1 MGGVLAALLRGP
13 GTGGSPPTPTAATTT
28 AVGTGG
34 LGLSML
40 VMSLGTGPRVGA
52 PLIRLVLGSL
62 VTRGSRRL
70 LGSGARRGDPTTP
83 TGPAGVGGLE
93 QERGGGKP
101 GDLEVLLL
109 IEVRAGGLV
118 AFVGLVGFLVVGLVD
133 LSRPLDL
140 VLEILLRGFAARC
153 ILGHARLV
161 RLVGLDGD
169 TDLGGGSLLR
179 SGGGRNNL
187 PAPTR
192 RDRLS
197 HRSCR
202 GLLHTGFLKAGGGD
216 GLRTPRRTG
225 LLGNGGLC
233 GGGRGRGDPAAAA
246 RSRGAHGLTVAVL
259 EGFC

>member
-34 LGLSML
+34 LGLSIL
-40 VMSLGTGPRVGA
+40 VMSLGTGPRVSA

-62 VTRGSRRL
+62 VTRGGRRL

-93 QERGGGKP
+93 QERGGRKP

-118 AFVGLVGFLVVGLVD
+118 ALVGLVGFLVVGLVD

-161 RLVGLDGD
+161 RIVGD
-169 TDLGGGSLLR
+169 TGLGGGSLLR
-179 SGGGRNNL
+179 SGGGRDNL

-216 GLRTPRRTG
+216 GLRAPRRTG

>member
-1 MGGVLAALLRGP
+1 M
-13 GTGGSPPTPTAATTT
+13 SP
-28 AVGTGG
+28 
-34 LGLSML
+34 
-40 VMSLGTGPRVGA
+40 GTGPRVGVL
-52 PLIRLVLGSL
+52 LIRPVLGAL
-62 VTRGSRRL
+62 VTRGGRRL
-70 LGSGARRGDPTTP
+70 LGSGARRGDPTAP

-93 QERGGGKP
+93 QERGGRQP

-109 IEVRAGGLV
+109 IDVRADGRVVLLGLV
-118 AFVGLVGFLVVGLVD
+118 ALVGLVGLLVVGLVG
-133 LSRPLDL
+133 LGRLLDL
-140 VLEILLRGFAARC
+140 VLEFLLRGLAARC
-153 ILGHARLV
+153 VLGHARLV

-169 TDLGGGSLLR
+169 TGLGGGSLLR
-179 SGGGRNNL
+179 SGGGRDNL

-197 HRSCR
+197 RRSCR

-216 GLRTPRRTG
+216 GLRTLRRTG